1 MLYLLNGAILLD
13 FLQQGHAKVITGFHK
28 KIAVRFQKE
37 VAAKRTHNIKK
48 GGIGA
53 VSMRLSCLALQ
64 EYLISSIAYNTL
76 A

>member
-1 MLYLLNGAILLD
+1 MLYLQNGAIIMD

-48 GGIGA
+48 GGRQRSEYEIVLPRFAGI
-53 VSMRLSCLALQ
+53 SYQQYCL
-64 EYLISSIAYNTL
+64 
-76 A
+76 